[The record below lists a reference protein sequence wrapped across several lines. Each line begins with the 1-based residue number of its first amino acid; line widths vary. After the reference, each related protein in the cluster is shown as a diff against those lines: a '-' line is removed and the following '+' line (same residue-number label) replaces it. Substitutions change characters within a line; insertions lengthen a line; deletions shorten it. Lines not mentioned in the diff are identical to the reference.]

1 MEPPDALHEPLFE
14 TLGVKPVTTEGS
26 TPGWFLLRGYSFG
39 SSTSDMLLLAIKR
52 HVQQANDPNED
63 ILIAAQP
70 ILEYIHSNLTPIIH
84 QEEYGA
90 EQQAASE
97 GEEEGTEVP
106 ELAAED
112 IPEAEYDINDA
123 LNDVELN
130 GPEYIQLRVKQ
141 LLSLAVDS
149 VEVQLHIEYVGLV
162 NEMDDEVS
170 VE

>member
-1 MEPPDALHEPLFE
+1 
-14 TLGVKPVTTEGS
+14 
-26 TPGWFLLRGYSFG
+26 
-39 SSTSDMLLLAIKR
+39 MLLLAIKR

-84 QEEYGA
+84 QEEYGT
-90 EQQAASE
+90 EQQAAGE
-97 GEEEGTEVP
+97 GEEEGTEMP
-106 ELAAED
+106 ELAAKD

-123 LNDVELN
+123 LNDLELN

-149 VEVQLHIEYVGLV
+149 IEVQLHIEYVRSV

-170 VE
+170 VEQLYYKILYHRL